1 MPGPTVAQ
9 SLLETPLQSSGTHRS
24 VAIARRGRALQLAIL
39 ALIAAVG
46 IGWFCWFAARPASS
60 SGDVSIHNHV
70 EVREPA
76 TGAADPA
83 RAEPSERAAVD
94 GPAPGGVEFGRSATL
109 PRPIPAPFD
118 DARLEGTGHIR
129 GIVQAPAGIEFP
141 IEWVLEVGPSSG
153 LIGRERAQSR
163 RLEFHAGETEFDLP
177 DLPLGGY
184 MLRASSFGLSTDA
197 HHVLLAKPTETQLF
211 VVMQLAPTAFV
222 EGNVRFPDFVPAA
235 GLELFL
241 EPRPSGPRALAVTD
255 VSGQFLFTD
264 VHEGGYTLHFGRAE
278 NPVRPSIE
286 VDVSRP
292 SVRVP
297 EAVVPALGELIVR
310 VSSSP
315 GVGVLDAKVEGYG
328 DHGGRFDGVTGQD
341 GEYRARFLPA
351 GRITVSATLPD
362 GRRVQGRVQLEVGVR
377 GLIDLVAQP

>member
-1 MPGPTVAQ
+1 MQFT
-9 SLLETPLQSSGTHRS
+9 GTSTS
-24 VAIARRGRALQLAIL
+24 VAITRRGRASTLAIL
-39 ALIAAVG
+39 AVIAVAG
-46 IGWFCWFAARPASS
+46 LGWFGWFAARPVSS
-60 SGDVSIHNHV
+60 SD
-70 EVREPA
+70 EPRLEA
-76 TGAADPA
+76 SHGHSTASTAGSGNSTRDAAG
-83 RAEPSERAAVD
+83 ERTSLEAPV
-94 GPAPGGVEFGRSATL
+94 PGGVEFGRSSTL
-109 PRPIPAPFD
+109 PRPTPAPFD
-118 DARLEGTGHIR
+118 ESRLEGSGHIR
-129 GIVQAPAGIEFP
+129 GMVQAPAGIEFP

-153 LIGRERAQSR
+153 LIGRDRAQSR

-184 MLRASSFGLSTDA
+184 MLRASSFGLASDA

-222 EGNVRFPDFVPAA
+222 EGSVRFPDFVPAA
-235 GLELFL
+235 GLDLYL
-241 EPRPSGPRALAVTD
+241 EPRPSGARALAVAD
-255 VSGQFLFTD
+255 ISGQFLFTD
-264 VHEGGYTLHFGRAE
+264 VQEGGYTLHFGRAE

-297 EAVVPALGELIVR
+297 ETVVPALGELIVR

-315 GVGVLDAKVEGYG
+315 GVGVLDARVEGYG

-362 GRRVQGRVQLEVGVR
+362 GRRVQGRVQLEVGVL
-377 GLIDLVAQP
+377 GLIELVAHP